1 MDFKEIKK
9 KKEKK
14 SKLINNGLQVE
25 ITVIIS
31 GKNVFIC
38 HFFIY
43 WAILAIFF
51 LFSLFW
57 WDKDAQSVKIA
68 FRDKNGLTASI
79 RILGVVGG
87 VTPLRADHLFLA

>member
-1 MDFKEIKK
+1 MDFKEIEK
-9 KKEKK
+9 KK

-25 ITVIIS
+25 LTVIIP
-31 GKNVFIC
+31 GKNALIC

-68 FRDKNGLTASI
+68 FWDKNGLTASI
-79 RILGVVGG
+79 RILGIVGG
-87 VTPLRADHLFLA
+87 VTPLRADHRFLP